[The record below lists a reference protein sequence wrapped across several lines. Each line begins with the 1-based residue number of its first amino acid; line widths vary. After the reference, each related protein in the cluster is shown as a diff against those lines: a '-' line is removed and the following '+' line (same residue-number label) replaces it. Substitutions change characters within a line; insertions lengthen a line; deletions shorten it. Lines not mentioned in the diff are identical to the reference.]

1 MRCNRWA
8 WFRHSSAQFF
18 NISFCV
24 AFLLPILLSTF
35 SSVFAA
41 FYEIFHNF
49 PLTISL
55 NFDVFSKL
63 QLCVTNAEQIVS
75 VPNRESRKDRARTLT
90 AEWKLLLPVEM
101 GFGMRRLRHV
111 SANFLAKL
119 FLDGARRKGVAIE
132 NWIGSIDSLEL
143 LRTCNNVCY
152 RGLGTPYRFVLSS
165 PTEVAKCVEIGDHS
179 ENLIDQRYRAR
190 TS

>member
-132 NWIGSIDSLEL
+132 NWIGSIRWSYSEL
-143 LRTCNNVCY
+143 ATMFVTEDWEHRIDLFY
-152 RGLGTPYRFVLSS
+152 RVPLKLQNAWKSATIQK
-165 PTEVAKCVEIGDHS
+165 T
-179 ENLIDQRYRAR
+179 
-190 TS
+190 